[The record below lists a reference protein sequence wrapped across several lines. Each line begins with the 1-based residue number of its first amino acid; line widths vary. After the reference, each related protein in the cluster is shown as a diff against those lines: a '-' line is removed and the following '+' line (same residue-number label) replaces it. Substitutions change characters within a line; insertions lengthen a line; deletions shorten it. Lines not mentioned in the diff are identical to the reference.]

1 MNKTQIVVLDKP
13 VLTKIS
19 SDTHIY
25 AHTHAHTC
33 THKHIHA
40 HTCTHT
46 THTHMHTQHTHTHTH
61 TTHNTLKQVNI
72 QKEVFG
78 IHRDCIQTSPRL
90 YAAKASTHQD
100 NQHATTSLTMLVVA
114 GNS

>member
-1 MNKTQIVVLDKP
+1 MH
-13 VLTKIS
+13 
-19 SDTHIY
+19 THM
-25 AHTHAHTC
+25 HTHAHTN
-33 THKHIHA
+33 TYM
-40 HTCTHT
+40 
-46 THTHMHTQHTHTHTH
+46 HTHAHTQHTHICTHNTHTH